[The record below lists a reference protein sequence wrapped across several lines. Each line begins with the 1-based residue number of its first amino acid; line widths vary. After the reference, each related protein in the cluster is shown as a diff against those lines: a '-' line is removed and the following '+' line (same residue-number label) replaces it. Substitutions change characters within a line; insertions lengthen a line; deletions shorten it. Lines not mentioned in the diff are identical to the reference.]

1 MLRSTNVGTSD
12 FNWTTSATITVPRN
26 KLVSYPGIERSP
38 SANSWEVGKPL
49 YMTKTLHYIGVDP
62 ETGLYTYEDK
72 NGNGSGTDL
81 PGDLQA
87 TKMLRTILH
96 GALTNS
102 IQYRG
107 FDLTFMFQFVKQNGR
122 NFLASLA
129 TFGTPGSPTNQPV
142 EVMERWQK
150 PGDVTNVQKFTVDTP
165 GYNAYLAATYGD
177 NLMVDASFVKLKNV
191 SLSYSI
197 PGSLTKPLRLQA
209 VRIYLQG
216 QNLMTFTKFKGLDP
230 EFGIPTNLPPL
241 RVFTAGIQVS
251 I

>member
-1 MLRSTNVGTSD
+1 
-12 FNWTTSATITVPRN
+12 
-26 KLVSYPGIERSP
+26 
-38 SANSWEVGKPL
+38 L
-49 YMTKTLHYIGVDP
+49 YMTKTLHYTGVDP

-87 TKMLRTILH
+87 TKMLGQFYY

-122 NFLASLA
+122 NFLASLS
-129 TFGTPGSPTNQPV
+129 TFGTPGSSTNQPV

-150 PGDVTNVQKFTVDTP
+150 PGDVANVQKFSVDSP
-165 GYNAYLAATYGD
+165 GYNAYVAATYGD

-197 PGSLTKPLRLQA
+197 PGNFTKPLRLQT